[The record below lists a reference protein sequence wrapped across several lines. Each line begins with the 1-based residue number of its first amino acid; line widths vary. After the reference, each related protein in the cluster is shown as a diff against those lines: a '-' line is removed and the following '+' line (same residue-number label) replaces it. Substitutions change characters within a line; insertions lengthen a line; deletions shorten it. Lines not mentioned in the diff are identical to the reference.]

1 MPQRWWNI
9 LGASARA
16 SLEEM
21 SIASRC
27 ALPHVGGSTL
37 STGGQK
43 RTLWCGQANSHAVLE
58 LRPPTRA
65 LERARIPRVC
75 KSSGTAAGGKC
86 CGEDR
91 AVGGELGPAFPAGPV
106 PDSLC
111 DEHGVCFSMALFPVL

>member
-1 MPQRWWNI
+1 MLLR
-9 LGASARA
+9 GASP
-16 SLEEM
+16 EEM
-21 SIASRC
+21 NVASRC

-43 RTLWCGQANSHAVLE
+43 RTHQCRQVNSLSVLE

-65 LERARIPRVC
+65 PERARIPRVC

-86 CGEDR
+86 CGGDR

-106 PDSLC
+106 SDSLC
-111 DEHGVCFSMALFPVL
+111 DEHGVCFSLVLFPVL